1 MMVIEYKVMSTEDYD
16 GVYDLWMNIPGM
28 GINSTDDSREGIE
41 KYIKRNPT
49 TSFVAIN
56 NGKIV
61 GAILAG
67 HDGRRGFI
75 QHMAVLHEFRKQG
88 IASELLE
95 KSMNA
100 LEKEGIHKVALLAFK
115 KNELGNSFWDNQ
127 EFIIREDV
135 YYRNKSIHDLEY
147 RENPYRNE

>member
-1 MMVIEYKVMSTEDYD
+1 MSIEYKIMTVQDYD
-16 GVYDLWMNIPGM
+16 GVYDLWLNTPGM

-49 TSFVAIN
+49 TSFVAMD

-75 QHMAVLHEFRKQG
+75 QHIAVLPEFRKHG
-88 IASELLE
+88 IASRLVNQAM
-95 KSMNA
+95 KA

-115 KNELGNSFWDNQ
+115 KNELGNDFWDKM
-127 EFIIREDV
+127 EFTIREDV
-135 YYRNKSIHDLEY
+135 FYRNKSIHELEY
-147 RENPYRNE
+147 RAN

>member
-1 MMVIEYKVMSTEDYD
+1 MTVQDYD
-16 GVYDLWMNIPGM
+16 GVYDLWLNTPGM

-49 TSFVAIN
+49 TSFVAMD

-75 QHMAVLHEFRKQG
+75 QHIAVLPEFRKHG
-88 IASELLE
+88 IASRLVNQAM
-95 KSMNA
+95 KA

-115 KNELGNSFWDNQ
+115 KNELGNDFWDKM
-127 EFIIREDV
+127 EFTIREDV
-135 YYRNKSIHDLEY
+135 FYRNKSIHELEY
-147 RENPYRNE
+147 RANPYRNE

>member
-1 MMVIEYKVMSTEDYD
+1 MWLNT
-16 GVYDLWMNIPGM
+16 PGM

-49 TSFVAIN
+49 TSFVAMN

-61 GAILAG
+61 GAVLAG

-75 QHMAVLHEFRKQG
+75 QHIAVLPEFRKHG
-88 IASELLE
+88 IASRLVNQAI
-95 KSMNA
+95 NA

-115 KNELGNSFWDNQ
+115 KNELGNGFWDKM
-127 EFIIREDV
+127 EFTIREDV
-135 YYRNKSIHDLEY
+135 YYRNKSIHELEY
-147 RENPYRNE
+147 RANPYRNE

>member
-1 MMVIEYKVMSTEDYD
+1 MSIEYKIMTVQDYD
-16 GVYDLWMNIPGM
+16 GVYDLWLNTPGM

-49 TSFVAIN
+49 TSFVAMD

-75 QHMAVLHEFRKQG
+75 QHIAVLPEFRKHG
-88 IASELLE
+88 IASRLVNQAM
-95 KSMNA
+95 KA

-115 KNELGNSFWDNQ
+115 KNELGNDFWDKM
-127 EFIIREDV
+127 EFTIREDV
-135 YYRNKSIHDLEY
+135 FYRNKSIHELEY
-147 RENPYRNE
+147 RANPYRNE

>member
-1 MMVIEYKVMSTEDYD
+1 MVIEYKVMTVEDYD
-16 GVYDLWMNIPGM
+16 GVYDLWMNIPSM

-49 TSFVAIN
+49 TSFVAMN

-75 QHMAVLHEFRKQG
+75 QHMAVLPEFRKQG

-95 KSMNA
+95 QSMNA

-127 EFIIREDV
+127 KFIIREDV